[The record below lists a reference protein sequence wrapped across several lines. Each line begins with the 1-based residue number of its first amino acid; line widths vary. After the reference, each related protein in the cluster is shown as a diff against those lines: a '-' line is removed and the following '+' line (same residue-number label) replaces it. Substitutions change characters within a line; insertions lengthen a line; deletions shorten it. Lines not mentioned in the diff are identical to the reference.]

1 MELYW
6 SILIIIGLM
15 FAYVIYQS
23 KSEPPSINLY
33 VKRFLHLIML
43 IFTYFKDMGLNA
55 AVKFKEID
63 WNLSQV
69 N

>member
-6 SILIIIGLM
+6 SILIIVGLM

-23 KSEPPSINLY
+23 KSEPFSINVY

-43 IFTYFKDMGLNA
+43 VFTYFKDMGLDA
-55 AVKFKEID
+55 AVKFREIN
-63 WNLSQV
+63 WNLTQV